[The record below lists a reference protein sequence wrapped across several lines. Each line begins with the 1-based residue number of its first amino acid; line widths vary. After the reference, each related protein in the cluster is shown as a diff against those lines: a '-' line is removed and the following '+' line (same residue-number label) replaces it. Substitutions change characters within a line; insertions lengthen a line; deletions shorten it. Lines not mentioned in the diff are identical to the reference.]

1 MPEVERRFSTMYPRR
16 CTPPVSEGGVQVR
29 VTDLEVTSFT
39 LTLGL
44 PGKPTDIMH
53 IVYIRDFIKCCSLRI
68 DNIEMFFLS
77 PTIKEILLNCTL
89 CFTLKVVYCLSID
102 NFSLIHIAM

>member
-1 MPEVERRFSTMYPRR
+1 MKIIESKYDFHSIHRRTDEVKKCNNISLLPEVERRFSTMYPRR

-44 PGKPTDIMH
+44 PGKPTDIMW
-53 IVYIRDFIKCCSLRI
+53 
-68 DNIEMFFLS
+68 
-77 PTIKEILLNCTL
+77 
-89 CFTLKVVYCLSID
+89 
-102 NFSLIHIAM
+102 